1 MDNLIN
7 ILPNGNKLPDH
18 IAIILDGNGTWA
30 KKRGLKRTDGHK
42 EGAKTLSKIA
52 KYASDL
58 NLKYLTVFGF
68 STENWKRDKEEVDY
82 LMRLLAVMIR
92 VHKNK
97 IVEHNIKLRVIG
109 TYDRLTTEQIK
120 MIEEVKETT
129 KNCTGLNL
137 TVAFNY
143 GSHEEIVTAVKN
155 IIKDGIDQDDITE
168 DVINS
173 YLYTKEL
180 PPVDL
185 LIRTSNQIR
194 ISNFLLWQIAYS
206 ELLFM
211 DVLWPDFTEED
222 LNKAIIEFNKRD
234 RRYGGIKK

>member
-109 TYDRLTTEQIK
+109 TYDRLTSEQIK
-120 MIEEVKETT
+120 MIEEVKEAT

-155 IIKDGIDQDDITE
+155 IIKDGINQDDITE

>member
-1 MDNLIN
+1 MIN

-120 MIEEVKETT
+120 MIEEVKEAT

-155 IIKDGIDQDDITE
+155 IIH
-168 DVINS
+168 
-173 YLYTKEL
+173 YT
-180 PPVDL
+180 
-185 LIRTSNQIR
+185 Q
-194 ISNFLLWQIAYS
+194 F
-206 ELLFM
+206 
-211 DVLWPDFTEED
+211 
-222 LNKAIIEFNKRD
+222 AIIKNYLF
-234 RRYGGIKK
+234 

>member
-97 IVEHNIKLRVIG
+97 IVEYNIKLRVIG
-109 TYDRLTTEQIK
+109 TYDRLTAEQIK
-120 MIEEVKETT
+120 MIEEVKEAT

-155 IIKDGIDQDDITE
+155 IIKDGINQDDITE

>member
-120 MIEEVKETT
+120 MIEEVKEAT

-155 IIKDGIDQDDITE
+155 IIKDGMNQDDITE

>member
-97 IVEHNIKLRVIG
+97 IVEYNIKLRVIG
-109 TYDRLTTEQIK
+109 TYDRLTAEQIK
-120 MIEEVKETT
+120 MIEEVKEAT

-155 IIKDGIDQDDITE
+155 IIKDGINQDDITE

-234 RRYGGIKK
+234 RRYGGIKE

>member
-97 IVEHNIKLRVIG
+97 IVEYNIKLRVIG
-109 TYDRLTTEQIK
+109 TYDRLTAEQIK
-120 MIEEVKETT
+120 MIEEVKEAT

-155 IIKDGIDQDDITE
+155 IIKDGINQDDITE

-185 LIRTSNQIR
+185 LVRTSNQIR

>member
-97 IVEHNIKLRVIG
+97 IVEYNIKLRVIG
-109 TYDRLTTEQIK
+109 TYDRLTAEQIK
-120 MIEEVKETT
+120 MIEEVKEAT

-155 IIKDGIDQDDITE
+155 IIKDGINQDDITE

-211 DVLWPDFTEED
+211 DVLWPDFEKSD
-222 LNKAIIEFNKRD
+222 LEAAIAEYS
-234 RRYGGIKK
+234 RRNRRFGGI

>member
-109 TYDRLTTEQIK
+109 TYDRLTAEQIK
-120 MIEEVKETT
+120 MIEEVKEAT

-155 IIKDGIDQDDITE
+155 IIKDGINQDDITE

>member
-1 MDNLIN
+1 MDNLKK
-7 ILPNGNKLPDH
+7 ILPNGDKLPDH

-42 EGAKTLSKIA
+42 EGAKALSKIA
-52 KYASDL
+52 KYASEL

-97 IVEHNIKLRVIG
+97 IVEYNIKLRVIG
-109 TYDRLTTEQIK
+109 TYDRLTAEQVK
-120 MIEEVKETT
+120 MIEEVKEAT

-155 IIKDGIDQDDITE
+155 IIKDGINQDVITE

-211 DVLWPDFTEED
+211 DVLWPDFSEED